1 MIGILACLA
10 FAALVAG
17 CAAWGQPDA
26 ATIVRDNKNAA
37 VVCSSIVGPWGTSK
51 LVVLNQDAGVI
62 KDGGVSVDANCLVTT
77 TSATPPRAATK

>member
-1 MIGILACLA
+1 MKAIAMILLSIL
-10 FAALVAG
+10 VVG
-17 CAAWGQPDA
+17 CAAFGQPDA
-26 ATIVRDNKNAA
+26 AQIVRDNKNAA

-77 TSATPPRAATK
+77 TSATPPRAPAK